1 MDKIQKVID
10 WIAAAVGAL
19 LSFLYGD
26 TTPLMFALI
35 AMVALDVVTG
45 IAKGV
50 VECNLSSRACFRG
63 LLRKF
68 LILVLV
74 AVAHVIDAYVTNTYP
89 VLQSAVMMF
98 FVANEAIS
106 ITENAAALGLPI
118 PKKLLQVLEN
128 MHKEAEGED
137 ENKDD
142 NEPKE
147 DGEDGNT

>member
-10 WIAAAVGAL
+10 WIAAAAGAL

-26 TTPLMFALI
+26 VTPLMYALI
-35 AMVALDVVTG
+35 AMVALDVITG

-50 VECNLSSRACFRG
+50 VECNLSSRACFKG

-68 LILVLV
+68 LILILV

-98 FVANEAIS
+98 FIANEAIS
-106 ITENAAALGLPI
+106 ITENAAALGLPV
-118 PKKLLQVLEN
+118 PKKLLRVLEN
-128 MHKEAEGED
+128 MHREADGED
-137 ENKDD
+137 KTDD

-147 DGEDGNT
+147 DGENGG

>member
-1 MDKIQKVID
+1 MEKIQKVID
-10 WIAAAVGAL
+10 WIAAAAGAL

-26 TTPLMFALI
+26 VTPLMYALI
-35 AMVALDVVTG
+35 AMVALDVITG
-45 IAKGV
+45 IAKGI
-50 VECNLSSRACFRG
+50 VECNLSSRACFKG

-128 MHKEAEGED
+128 MHKEAEDG
-137 ENKDD
+137 NKDD

-147 DGEDGNT
+147 DGKDGNT

>member
-1 MDKIQKVID
+1 MDKIQKIID

-26 TTPLMFALI
+26 VTPLMYALI
-35 AMVALDVVTG
+35 AMVALDVITG

-50 VECNLSSRACFRG
+50 VECTLSSRTCFRG

-68 LILVLV
+68 LILILV

-98 FVANEAIS
+98 FIANEAIS
-106 ITENAAALGLPI
+106 ITENAAALGLPV

-128 MHKEAEGED
+128 MHKEADGED
-137 ENKDD
+137 ENKD

>member
-10 WIAAAVGAL
+10 WIAAAAGAL

-26 TTPLMFALI
+26 VTPLMYALI
-35 AMVALDVVTG
+35 AMVALDVITG

-50 VECNLSSRACFRG
+50 VECNLSSRACFKG

-128 MHKEAEGED
+128 MHKEAEGE
-137 ENKDD
+137 NKDD

-147 DGEDGNT
+147 DGKDGD

>member
-10 WIAAAVGAL
+10 WIAAAAGAL

-26 TTPLMFALI
+26 VTPLMYALI
-35 AMVALDVVTG
+35 AMVSLDVITG

-50 VECNLSSRACFRG
+50 VDCNLSSRACFKG

-68 LILVLV
+68 LILILV

-118 PKKLLQVLEN
+118 PKKLLDVLEN
-128 MHKEAEGED
+128 MHKEAEGE
-137 ENKDD
+137 NKDD
-142 NEPKE
+142 TEPKE
-147 DGEDGNT
+147 GENNGD